1 MSAFGTMR
9 TFNRRRQCSLSEVK
23 ADTGPSGNGG
33 SSVRVEGVVA
43 ALLISCVAAM
53 AEDTKPI
60 NFSGDWWNN
69 RCGLATLVEQGS
81 VLSGVYIPS
90 SGLEAGQKLPLT
102 GFRSGTDLISFVV
115 NFGSNGPI
123 TAWAGQH
130 TVEEGTEKIVTEWY
144 MTVDVP
150 DEKESTELYRSIW
163 AGSDVFVRD
172 KPSRCK

>member
-1 MSAFGTMR
+1 M
-9 TFNRRRQCSLSEVK
+9 
-23 ADTGPSGNGG
+23 
-33 SSVRVEGVVA
+33 RVEGVVA

-130 TVEEGTEKIVTEWY
+130 TVEEGTEKIIT
-144 MTVDVP
+144 
-150 DEKESTELYRSIW
+150 SGI
-163 AGSDVFVRD
+163 
-172 KPSRCK
+172 

>member
-1 MSAFGTMR
+1 M
-9 TFNRRRQCSLSEVK
+9 
-23 ADTGPSGNGG
+23 
-33 SSVRVEGVVA
+33 RVEGVVA

-53 AEDTKPI
+53 AENTKPI

-115 NFGSNGPI
+115 NFGSDGPI

-130 TVEEGTEKIVTEWY
+130 TVEEGTEKIITEWY

-150 DEKESTELYRSIW
+150 DEKERTELYRSIW
-163 AGSDVFVRD
+163 AGSDVFVRA

>member
-1 MSAFGTMR
+1 M
-9 TFNRRRQCSLSEVK
+9 
-23 ADTGPSGNGG
+23 
-33 SSVRVEGVVA
+33 RVEGVVA

-90 SGLEAGQKLPLT
+90 SGVEAGQKLPLT

-130 TVEEGTEKIVTEWY
+130 TVEEGTEKIITEWH

>member
-1 MSAFGTMR
+1 M
-9 TFNRRRQCSLSEVK
+9 
-23 ADTGPSGNGG
+23 
-33 SSVRVEGVVA
+33 RVEGVVA
-43 ALLISCVAAM
+43 ALFISCVAAM
-53 AEDTKPI
+53 AENTKPI

-69 RCGLATLVEQGS
+69 RCGVATLVEQGS

-115 NFGSNGPI
+115 NFGSDGPI

-130 TVEEGTEKIVTEWY
+130 TVEEGTEKIITEWY

-150 DEKESTELYRSIW
+150 DEKERTELYRSIW
-163 AGSDVFVRD
+163 AGSDVFVRA

>member
-1 MSAFGTMR
+1 M
-9 TFNRRRQCSLSEVK
+9 
-23 ADTGPSGNGG
+23 
-33 SSVRVEGVVA
+33 RVEGVVA

-53 AEDTKPI
+53 ADDTKPI

-130 TVEEGTEKIVTEWY
+130 TVEEGTEKIITEWY
-144 MTVDVP
+144 MKVDVP
-150 DEKESTELYRSIW
+150 DEKESTELYRSMW
-163 AGSDVFVRD
+163 AGSDVFVRA